1 MKNKICCVL
10 ALLMIL
16 SLLAGCSR
24 HETLLLL
31 DNDYLKITRT
41 GAITTITDKNSGEVY
56 TLHSVHKRRTEA
68 KTEPYTA
75 VDTPTIKII
84 IIPGGFQ
91 VVSGKTSYTFTIR
104 RF

>member
-10 ALLMIL
+10 ALIMFL
-16 SLLAGCSR
+16 SLLAGCSQR
-24 HETLLLL
+24 EILLL
-31 DNDYLKITRT
+31 DNNNLKITRT

-56 TLHSVHKRRTEA
+56 TLHSVHKRHTEA

-75 VDTPTIKII
+75 ISTSTIKII

-91 VVSGKTSYTFTIR
+91 VVSGNTSYTFTKR

>member
-1 MKNKICCVL
+1 MKTKICCAL
-10 ALLMIL
+10 ILLMVL
-16 SLLAGCSR
+16 SLLAGCSQR
-24 HETLLLL
+24 EILLL
-31 DNDYLKITRT
+31 DNDYLNITRT
-41 GAITTITDKNSGEVY
+41 GAITAITDKNSGEVY

>member
-10 ALLMIL
+10 ILLMVL
-16 SLLAGCSR
+16 SLLVGCSQS
-24 HETLLLL
+24 EILLL

-41 GAITTITDKNSGEVY
+41 GAITTITDKNGGVVY
-56 TLHSVHKRRTEA
+56 TLHSVHKRHTEA

-75 VDTPTIKII
+75 VSTSTIKII

-91 VVSGKTSYTFTIR
+91 VVSGTTSYTFTKR

>member
-1 MKNKICCVL
+1 MKTKICCVL
-10 ALLMIL
+10 ILLMVL
-16 SLLAGCSR
+16 SLLAGCSQR
-24 HETLLLL
+24 ELLLL
-31 DNDYLKITRT
+31 DNDNLKITRT

-56 TLHSVHKRRTEA
+56 TLHSVHKRHTEA

>member
-1 MKNKICCVL
+1 MKTKICCVL
-10 ALLMIL
+10 ILLMVL

-24 HETLLLL
+24 HEILLLN
-31 DNDYLKITRT
+31 NDDLKITRT

-56 TLHSVHKRRTEA
+56 TLHSVHKRHTEA

-75 VDTPTIKII
+75 VDTPTLQII
-84 IIPGGFQ
+84 ILPDGFQ
-91 VVSGKTSYTFTIR
+91 VVSGNTSYTFTIR